1 MGKLKKRCI
10 LKKRSVYG
18 KIYVLGEIMYKNYI
32 KPSLDFIIA
41 LGLLIILLPLMII
54 TIIVTIIDLGFP
66 IYNRLR
72 EREGKNKKTF
82 IMYKIRTKTKPTKA
96 NGYKEEYTKVS
107 RIIDSFRLNEI
118 PQLIN
123 VIKGDMSLVGPRPFI
138 PGEELPEGRISE
150 KRYKVRPG
158 ITGLAQVN
166 GGRAITHKAKPKYD
180 EIYYD
185 NLSFKM
191 DVKIILKTIYEVIF
205 HKVDKK

>member
-1 MGKLKKRCI
+1 
-10 LKKRSVYG
+10 
-18 KIYVLGEIMYKNYI
+18 MYKNYI
-32 KPSLDFIIA
+32 KPLLDFVVSLI
-41 LGLLIILLPLMII
+41 LLIILFPILII
-54 TIIVTIIDLGFP
+54 TIIITIIDLGFP

-72 EREGKNKKTF
+72 KREGKGKNVF
-82 IMYKIRTKTKPTKA
+82 VMYKIRTKTMPTKA

-107 RIIDSFRLNEI
+107 KVIDRLRLNEI

-158 ITGLAQVN
+158 LTGLAQVN
-166 GGRAITHKAKPKYD
+166 GGRAITHKDKLKYD

-185 NLSFKM
+185 NLSFGM
-191 DVKIILKTIYEVIF
+191 DVKIILKTIYELVF
-205 HKVDKK
+205 HKLDK

>member
-1 MGKLKKRCI
+1 
-10 LKKRSVYG
+10 
-18 KIYVLGEIMYKNYI
+18 MYKNFI
-32 KPSLDFIIA
+32 KPLLDFIVA
-41 LGLLIILLPLMII
+41 LILFIVLLPVLLITVVI
-54 TIIVTIIDLGFP
+54 TIIDLGFP

-72 EREGKNKKTF
+72 AREGKNKKSF

-96 NGYKEEYTKVS
+96 NGFKEEYTKLSKV
-107 RIIDSFRLNEI
+107 IDRFRLNEI

-138 PGEELPEGRISE
+138 PGEELPEGKISE

-166 GGRAITHKAKPKYD
+166 GGRNITHKEKLKYD

-191 DVKIILKTIYEVIF
+191 DVKIVLKTIYQVIF
-205 HKVDKK
+205 HKVDK

>member
-1 MGKLKKRCI
+1 MVKFI
-10 LKKRSVYG
+10 HQ
-18 KIYVLGEIMYKNYI
+18 GENMYKNYI
-32 KPSLDFIIA
+32 KPLLDFIIS
-41 LGLLIILLPLMII
+41 LVLFIVLLPLLLI
-54 TIIVTIIDLGFP
+54 TIIVTILDLGFP

-72 EREGKNKKTF
+72 TREGKGKKTF

-96 NGYKEEYTKVS
+96 NGYKEEYTKIS
-107 RIIDSFRLNEI
+107 RIIDRFRLNEI

-138 PGEELPEGRISE
+138 PGEQLPEGRISE

-158 ITGLAQVN
+158 ITGIAQIN
-166 GGRAITHKAKPKYD
+166 GGRSITHKEKLRYD

-191 DVKIILKTIYEVIF
+191 DVKIVLKTMYQVIF
-205 HKVDKK
+205 YKVDE

>member
-1 MGKLKKRCI
+1 MICIDCHI
-10 LKKRSVYG
+10 LKNILIYG
-18 KIYVLGEIMYKNYI
+18 RIYILGEIMYKNYI

-41 LGLLIILLPLMII
+41 LILLIILFPVMII
-54 TIIVTIIDLGFP
+54 TIIITIIDLGFP

-166 GGRAITHKAKPKYD
+166 GGRAITHKAKLRYD

-191 DVKIILKTIYEVIF
+191 DVKIIFKTILGLLRHRIDEN
-205 HKVDKK
+205 K